1 MITNKPKKG
10 QILAY
15 DENLNQISVDPE
27 DLIIQ
32 NEKLSKVISDLKE
45 KNDEQDKRILSLEKK
60 NKMIF
65 EILLMLIQQANI
77 NLSQQQLLTLKNKGG
92 NENV

>member
-10 QILAY
+10 QILIFDDNYNQEAKDPEELKIN
-15 DENLNQISVDPE
+15 DENLGAIISN
-27 DLIIQ
+27 LK
-32 NEKLSKVISDLKE
+32 NKVKE
-45 KNDEQDKRILSLEKK
+45 QDEQIISLMKK

-65 EILLMLIQQANI
+65 EILLMLIEQANL
-77 NLSQQQLLTLKNKGG
+77 NLTQQQLLVLKNKGG